1 MRPAIKNDI
10 APMRPQMSWLPSLN
24 APIGREDE
32 GQGHKVTDQFCAPL
46 MFP

>member
-24 APIGREDE
+24 APIGKEEE
-32 GQGHKVTDQFCAPL
+32 GEGHKVTDQFCVPL
-46 MFP
+46 TFP